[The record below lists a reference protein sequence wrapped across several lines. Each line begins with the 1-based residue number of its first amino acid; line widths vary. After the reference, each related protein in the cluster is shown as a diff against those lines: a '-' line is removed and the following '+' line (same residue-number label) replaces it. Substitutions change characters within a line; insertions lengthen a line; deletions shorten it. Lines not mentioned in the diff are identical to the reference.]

1 MDVGKAEAVINYQF
15 SDSREEIIMYPQS
28 SPDEGARFPKHTL
41 PIPLTRF
48 IGRKQT
54 VEEICKLIRSLKVR
68 LLTLTGTAG
77 VGKTRLGVEVA
88 SGLINEFADGVYFVP
103 LAAIRDPELVI
114 PAIARQFGV
123 REIGM
128 QSIFEQVKVALQ
140 EKQVLLILDN
150 FEQVIT
156 AAFQVE
162 ELLVACTSLKVIVT
176 SREVLHLQAEMVYPI
191 PPLPLPD
198 LDQIPENISEYEILT
213 SQYPAIE
220 LFIERVQT
228 ISPSFAMTSTNAR
241 DIMKLC
247 VRLDGLPLA
256 LELAAI
262 RMRLLPLSALLTRLS
277 SGRLHVLKQ
286 TLRNTIQW
294 SYDLLTHEEQQ
305 LFRRLSVFV
314 GGFAVEGAE
323 TMAQLRNDEKPSG
336 AVSALDRVESL
347 LDKSLLLQVGRE
359 GEEPRLTMFETIRE
373 YGLERLQE
381 SGEAQL
387 CQEAHALY
395 YLAFAQEAEP
405 HLRGGQQALWW
416 RRLELEQENLRA
428 ALAWFIDQ
436 GKGEQALDFT

>member
-162 ELLVACTSLKVIVT
+162 ELL
-176 SREVLHLQAEMVYPI
+176 
-191 PPLPLPD
+191 
-198 LDQIPENISEYEILT
+198 
-213 SQYPAIE
+213 
-220 LFIERVQT
+220 
-228 ISPSFAMTSTNAR
+228 
-241 DIMKLC
+241 
-247 VRLDGLPLA
+247 
-256 LELAAI
+256 
-262 RMRLLPLSALLTRLS
+262 
-277 SGRLHVLKQ
+277 
-286 TLRNTIQW
+286 
-294 SYDLLTHEEQQ
+294 
-305 LFRRLSVFV
+305 
-314 GGFAVEGAE
+314 
-323 TMAQLRNDEKPSG
+323 
-336 AVSALDRVESL
+336 
-347 LDKSLLLQVGRE
+347 
-359 GEEPRLTMFETIRE
+359 
-373 YGLERLQE
+373 
-381 SGEAQL
+381 
-387 CQEAHALY
+387 
-395 YLAFAQEAEP
+395 
-405 HLRGGQQALWW
+405 
-416 RRLELEQENLRA
+416 
-428 ALAWFIDQ
+428 
-436 GKGEQALDFT
+436 